1 MFIQKRFGFLFLF
14 FFFHPFI
21 HSLFNFSLSLWKNI
35 SIRYVCPSVR
45 LFVCLFIDT
54 TIVMVEF
61 FFLVCSFEYIQQ
73 TYGWHTNRQT
83 DKCGDFFFWNEF
95 ATLKYRSEEKKNF
108 FFVCWLWRF
117 TSIWP
122 CFCSEFFFCVF
133 VEFSF
138 AVHF

>member
-1 MFIQKRFGFLFLF
+1 MFIQKRFGFLFFFLF
-14 FFFHPFI
+14 SSI
-21 HSLFNFSLSLWKNI
+21 HSFIIQFFSFTVKKYFNSLCL
-35 SIRYVCPSVR
+35 PVR
-45 LFVCLFIDT
+45 SFVCLFIDT